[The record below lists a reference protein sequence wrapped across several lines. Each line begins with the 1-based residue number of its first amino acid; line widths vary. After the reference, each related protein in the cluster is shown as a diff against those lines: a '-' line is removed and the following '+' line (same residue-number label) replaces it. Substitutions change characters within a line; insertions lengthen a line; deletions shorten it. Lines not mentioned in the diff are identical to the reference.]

1 MAMRRSLTF
10 SLLALLGGC
19 AATRPQI
26 LAPGSDLEAVADEI
40 VEADLVALGE
50 LHQTPGVHKVHHDLL
65 RAMHRR
71 RPNMVIAMEM
81 FERDIQTVLT
91 HYLEGFIDEDE
102 FLAHS
107 RPWPHYARDYR
118 PVIEFAK
125 QNQLKVLAANAP
137 RPLATKAAQEG
148 LHAVLGNEHLAR
160 STTSPRDDYWDSFQ
174 AMMAGHGGMFGADG
188 MARFYAAQCL
198 KDDTMAESIVDHL
211 TSVSADIR
219 PLAVLICGRAHS
231 DHGWGAVQR
240 VVERM
245 PGIEVRVL
253 TAETVED
260 VATGV
265 VETEDGVADYVVVAE
280 VRPPGS
286 DEARAAAQR
295 AAQNP
300 EGLRPAF
307 GFMPD
312 YAGKDE
318 GVLVAEVLE
327 GRPAAEAGIQPGDR
341 VVGVNGV
348 ETPDLE
354 AYTEVLDTLVIGTSV
369 KVQVRRDGVEVDL
382 DVKVGSR
389 SAR

>member
-1 MAMRRSLTF
+1 MF

-26 LAPGSDLEAVADEI
+26 LAPGSDLEAVADEV

-50 LHQTPGVHKVHHDLL
+50 LHQTPGVHRVHHQLL

-71 RPNMVIAMEM
+71 RPDMVIAMEM
-81 FERDIQTVLT
+81 FERDVQDVLT
-91 HYLEGFIDEDE
+91 QYLEGVIDEDE
-102 FLAHS
+102 FRAHS

-137 RPLATKAAQEG
+137 RPLARQAAQEG

-174 AMMAGHGGMFGADG
+174 EMMSGHGGMFGADG
-188 MARFYAAQCL
+188 MERFYAAQCL

-211 TSVSADIR
+211 ASIPADSR

-260 VATGV
+260 FATGI
-265 VETEDGVADYVVVAE
+265 VEAEDGVADYVVVAE

-286 DEARAAAQR
+286 DGARSTAHR
-295 AAQNP
+295 AEQNP

-312 YAGKDE
+312 YAGEGE
-318 GVLVAEVLE
+318 GVLVGEVLD
-327 GRPAAEAGIQPGDR
+327 GRPAAEAGIEPGDR
-341 VVGVNGV
+341 IVGVNG
-348 ETPDLE
+348 TATLDLE

-369 KVQVRRDGVEVDL
+369 KVRVRRDGVEVDL